1 MATPS
6 HVFHASAENFST
18 LVLQNSDKGPVL
30 VNYWSPRAGPCMVLM
45 PRLIKLAEDY
55 GGKFLLVLFNTEEL
69 GRMARDHGVTSI
81 PTVKIFRQGKVVHT
95 IHGAESDNTFRQAID
110 RFVARQSDRAH
121 AAGVLAYQQE
131 GNAERAYNLM
141 AQAALDDPHNLRIP
155 LDLAKIMMLNGDY
168 ARAEDLLLA
177 LPQEVRESGDVANL
191 LAHLGF
197 LRVAADAPEKD
208 VLKTELAAH
217 PDNLEAR
224 YQLSALKLID
234 DDYAG
239 ALEELLEIVRQDRD
253 FRADAGR
260 RGMVA
265 IFNILGSEHALVIQ
279 YRPMLYAVLS

>member
-6 HVFHASAENFST
+6 HVFHASAENFSS
-18 LVLQNSDKGPVL
+18 LVLQNSDRGPVL
-30 VNYWSPRAGPCMVLM
+30 VNYWAPSAGPCMVLM
-45 PRLIKLAEDY
+45 PRLMKLAEEY
-55 GGKFLLVLFNTEEL
+55 GGKFLLVLLNTEDL
-69 GRMARDHGVTSI
+69 GRMARDQGVTSI

-121 AAGVLAYQQE
+121 AAGVLAYQQ

-141 AQAALDDPHNLRIP
+141 AQAALDDPENLRIP

-168 ARAEDLLLA
+168 VRAEDLLMA
-177 LPQEVRESGDVANL
+177 LPQAVRESGDVANL

-197 LRVAADAPEKD
+197 LRVAAEAPEMD
-208 VLKTELAAH
+208 ALAAELAAH
-217 PDNLEAR
+217 PDNLDAR
-224 YQLSALKLID
+224 YQLGALKLIG

-239 ALEELLEIVRQDRD
+239 ALEELLEIVRRDRE
-253 FRADAGR
+253 FRSDAGR

-265 IFNILGSEHALVIQ
+265 IFNMLGNEHELVIQ
-279 YRPMLYAVLS
+279 YRPRLYAILN

>member
-1 MATPS
+1 MANPS
-6 HVFHASAENFST
+6 HVFQASAENFST
-18 LVLQNSDKGPVL
+18 LVLQNSDRGPVL
-30 VNYWSPRAGPCMVLM
+30 VYYWAPSAGPCMVLM
-45 PRLIKLAEDY
+45 PRLMKLAEEY
-55 GGKFLLVLFNTEEL
+55 GGKFLLVLLNTEDL

-95 IHGAESDNTFRQAID
+95 IHGAESDQTFRQAID
-110 RFVARQSDRAH
+110 RFVARESDRAH
-121 AAGVLAYQQE
+121 AAGVLAYQQ

-141 AQAALDDPHNLRIP
+141 AQAALDDPDNLRIP

-168 ARAEDLLLA
+168 VRAEDLLMA
-177 LPQEVRESGDVANL
+177 LPQAVRESGDVSNL

-197 LRVAADAPEKD
+197 LRVAAEAPEQG
-208 VLKTELAAH
+208 VLLAELAAH

-239 ALEELLEIVRQDRD
+239 ALEALLEIVRRDRE
-253 FRADAGR
+253 FRSDAGR

-265 IFNILGSEHALVIQ
+265 IFNMLGNEHELVIQ
-279 YRPMLYAVLS
+279 YRPMLYAILR

>member
-6 HVFHASAENFST
+6 HVFHASAENFSA
-18 LVLQNSDKGPVL
+18 LVLQNSEKGPVL

-55 GGKFLLVLFNTEEL
+55 GGKFLLVLFNTEDL
-69 GRMARDHGVTSI
+69 GRMAHDHGVTSI

-95 IHGAESDNTFRQAID
+95 VYGAESDQTFRQAID
-110 RFVARQSDRAH
+110 RFVARQSDRVH
-121 AAGVLAYQQE
+121 AAGVLAYQQ
-131 GNAERAYNLM
+131 GNTERAYNLM
-141 AQAALDDPHNLRIP
+141 AQAALDDPDNLRIP

-177 LPQEVRESGDVANL
+177 LPQAARESGEVSNL

-197 LRVAADAPEKD
+197 LRVAADAPGKD
-208 VLKTELAAH
+208 ELVTELAVH

-224 YQLSALKLID
+224 YQLSALNLIED
-234 DDYAG
+234 DFAG
-239 ALEELLEIVRQDRD
+239 ALKALLEIVRRDRD
-253 FRADAGR
+253 FRGDAGR

-265 IFNILGSEHALVIQ
+265 IFNMLGNEHELVIQ